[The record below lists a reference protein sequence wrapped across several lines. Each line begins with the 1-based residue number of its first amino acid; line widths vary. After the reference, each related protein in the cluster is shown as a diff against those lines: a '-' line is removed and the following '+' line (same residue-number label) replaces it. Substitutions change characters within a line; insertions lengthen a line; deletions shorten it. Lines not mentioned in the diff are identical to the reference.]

1 MISGYNHV
9 IVSESNRP
17 FVSTNGL
24 GAGNVRYNTS
34 SQGLEAF
41 DGYSW
46 IPISISATVGLS
58 PSATSAI
65 NWAIDQMYEDQ
76 ELKTA
81 AAKSPAVQAAVD
93 AVRKA
98 TDQLKTII
106 ILSKDEE
113 TTS

>member
-1 MISGYNHV
+1 MINGYNHV
-9 IVSESNRP
+9 VVSETTGLYVSN
-17 FVSTNGL
+17 NGL

-34 SQGLEAF
+34 TQRLEAF

-46 IPISISATVGLS
+46 VPITINATVGLTE
-58 PSATSAI
+58 SATSAI
-65 NWAIDQMYEDQ
+65 NWAIDQMREDQ
-76 ELKTA
+76 ELRAA
-81 AAKSPAVQAAVD
+81 AAKSPAVQSAVD

-113 TTS
+113 ITS